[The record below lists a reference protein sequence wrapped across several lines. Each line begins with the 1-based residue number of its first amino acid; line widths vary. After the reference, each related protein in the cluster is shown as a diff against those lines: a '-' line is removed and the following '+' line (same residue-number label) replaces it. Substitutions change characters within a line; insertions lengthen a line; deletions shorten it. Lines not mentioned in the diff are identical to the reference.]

1 MVKVLGSVL
10 IVVASTLIGFRIAA
24 RYANRSRQLRQ
35 FISALK
41 LLETEIF
48 YAATP
53 LPDACRRIAKLSP
66 TPVGAFFRQ
75 VAENL
80 MDGQGRTATEVW
92 REALLAMKDEL
103 ALKESDRSVLI
114 AFGQTLGVSDR
125 EDQIKHIHLAI
136 AQLSAEEVSAREEQL
151 KSEKM
156 WRYLGALLGLTL
168 VILLY

>member
-53 LPDACRRIAKLSP
+53 LPDACRRIAMRTP
-66 TPVGAFFRQ
+66 TPVGAFFLQ

-80 MDGQGRTATEVW
+80 MDGRGRTATEVW

-136 AQLSAEEVSAREEQL
+136 AQLSAEEVIAREEQL